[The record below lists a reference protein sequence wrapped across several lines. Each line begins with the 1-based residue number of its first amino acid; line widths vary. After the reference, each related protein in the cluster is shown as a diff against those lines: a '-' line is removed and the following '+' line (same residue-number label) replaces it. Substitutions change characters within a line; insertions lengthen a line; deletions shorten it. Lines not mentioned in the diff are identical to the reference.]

1 MKYCSVNS
9 KWNQIRSKSIL
20 ETLLKIKKRGIID
33 MLRDE
38 RTLAQNIQLK
48 PEKVQKEGKFFF
60 FGGGETS
67 KSNIEQLQTW
77 LILI

>member
-48 PEKVQKEGKFFF
+48 PEKVQKEGKFFL
-60 FGGGETS
+60 GGGEKTS